1 MKILLKRKNP
11 NDKKRH
17 EELEFS
23 QFGKVTI
30 KTSASNRRITLALYL
45 IKLGAEIN
53 AGIDGW
59 IELGKKILN
68 LFIQDELVSVDSDG
82 ATALAIIHIS
92 KYEDISCLKKM
103 TESVIDLPA
112 YIERSHDGGKSSD
125 EKQMYY
131 IQTYTIN
138 NQDVYVVGVTSNGK
152 TEIIKHFKLANN

>member
-11 NDKKRH
+11 NDGGRN

-23 QFGKVTI
+23 QFGEVTI
-30 KTSASNRRITLALYL
+30 KTSASNCPIFGIIPDAGLSLIFMTITLALDL

-82 ATALAIIHIS
+82 ATALAINHIA

-103 TESVIDLPA
+103 TESVIDLT
-112 YIERSHDGGKSSD
+112 
-125 EKQMYY
+125 
-131 IQTYTIN
+131 TY
-138 NQDVYVVGVTSNGK
+138 
-152 TEIIKHFKLANN
+152 L